1 MSRPS
6 RRRDRRERRERRE
19 KASQIPRLPWRNIT
33 NPYSPIEVLSADQI
47 EAIHAASLQVLSEI
61 GMKVLGED
69 ARRRLAEA
77 GAQVDDDERM
87 VRCDPAMVEETVAL
101 APPAFTIRAR
111 NPAKSVTVG
120 GNHVNFGPV
129 GGPSFVT
136 DLDRGR
142 RAGTFD
148 EMCDFLRLLQS
159 LDIIHLGGA
168 GSFEPLDL
176 PADTRHLDR
185 YYAAATLH
193 DKVWGANLLGG
204 YRARDGLEMQCLLHG
219 IAYEDLPDNVVTM
232 GNINT
237 NSPRQLD
244 GNMSAGLTEL
254 ALAGQPVVI
263 TPFTLLGAMAPTT
276 IAGALTQQNA
286 EALFG
291 IMLCQLIRP
300 GTPVVYGGFTSN
312 VDMKSGAPAFGT
324 PEYVKATQA
333 GAQLARRYNVPFRSS
348 STNASN
354 VVDAQAAYESEMSIW
369 AAVMGHTNLVFHAGG
384 WLEGGLTASFEK
396 LIIDAEMLQMMAEY
410 MTPLTVDD
418 ATLAV
423 DAIAEVQPGGH
434 FFGSQPHP
442 GALRLAPFTSPIVSD
457 WRNFET
463 WEETGSLTATQR
475 ANGIWKQLLAEY
487 EQPPLDEGIRESL
500 EAYVAKRKQAI
511 AEGPDLLDYDM

>member
-1 MSRPS
+1 MSRAS
-6 RRRDRRERRERRE
+6 RRRERQVRRE

-33 NPYSPIEVLSADQI
+33 NPYPPIEVLSADQV
-47 EAIHAASLQVLSEI
+47 EAIHAASLRVLSEI
-61 GMKVLGED
+61 GMKVLSSD
-69 ARRRLAEA
+69 ARRRLAAA
-77 GAQVDDDERM
+77 GAEVDDAQRM
-87 VRCDPAMVEETVAL
+87 VHCDPAMVTEYMAL
-101 APPAFTIRAR
+101 APSMFTIKAR
-111 NPAKSVTVG
+111 NPAKSITVG

-142 RAGTFD
+142 RAGTFE
-148 EMCDFLRLLQS
+148 EMCDFLRVLQS
-159 LDIIHLGGA
+159 LDIIHFGGI

-176 PADTRHLDR
+176 PAETRHLDR
-185 YYAAATLH
+185 NYAAATLH
-193 DKVWGANLLGG
+193 DKIWSANLLGG
-204 YRARDGLEMQCLLHG
+204 YRARDALEMQCIVHG
-219 IAYEDLPDNVVTM
+219 IDYEDLPNHLVTM

-254 ALAGQPVVI
+254 ALAGQPVVV

-286 EALFG
+286 EALLG
-291 IMLCQLIRP
+291 MVLCQIIRP

-333 GAQLARRYNVPFRSS
+333 GAQLARRYKVPFRSS

-354 VVDAQAAYESEMSIW
+354 VVDAQAAYETEMSLW

-410 MTPLTVDD
+410 LTPVIVDD
-418 ATLAV
+418 ENLAL
-423 DAIAEVQPGGH
+423 DAIAEVAPGGH
-434 FFGSQPHP
+434 FFGASHT
-442 GALRLAPFTSPIVSD
+442 LARFENAFYEPIVSD
-457 WRNFET
+457 WQNFES
-463 WEETGSLTATQR
+463 WEDAGSLTATQR
-475 ANGIWKQLLAEY
+475 ANTVWKQLLAEY
-487 EQPPLDEGIRESL
+487 EAPPLDEGIREAL
-500 EAYVAKRKQAI
+500 EAYVKRRKSEI
-511 AEGPDLLDYDM
+511 SSGPDLLDYDM

>member
-1 MSRPS
+1 MSRAT
-6 RRRDRRERRERRE
+6 RRRERQERRE
-19 KASQIPRLPWRNIT
+19 KASHIPRLPWRNLT
-33 NPYSPIEVLSADQI
+33 NPYPPIEVLSADQL
-47 EAIHAASLQVLSEI
+47 EAIHLASLRVLSEI
-61 GMKVLGED
+61 GMKVLGAD
-69 ARRRLAEA
+69 ARQRLAAA
-77 GAQVDDDERM
+77 GAEVDDTDRM
-87 VRCDPAMVEETVAL
+87 VRCDPAMVEECMAL
-101 APPAFTIRAR
+101 APSSFVLKAP
-111 NPAKSVTVG
+111 NPARSITVG

-129 GGPSFVT
+129 GGPSFVS

-142 RAGTFD
+142 RAGTFE
-148 EMCDFLRLLQS
+148 EMCDFLKLLQS
-159 LDIIHLGGA
+159 LDIIHIGGT
-168 GSFEPLDL
+168 GSFAPLDL

-193 DKVWGANLLGG
+193 DKIWGADLLGG
-204 YRARDGLEMQCLLHG
+204 YRARDGLEMQCIVHG
-219 IAYEDLPDNVVTM
+219 IDYEDLPNHVVTL

-244 GNMSAGLTEL
+244 GNMSAGLTVL
-254 ALAGQPVVI
+254 ALAGQPVVV

-291 IMLCQLIRP
+291 MMLCQVIRP

-333 GAQLARRYNVPFRSS
+333 GAQLARRYNVPFRAS

-369 AAVMGHTNLVFHAGG
+369 ASVMGHTNLVFHAGG

-410 MTPLTVDD
+410 LEPVIVNED
-418 ATLAV
+418 TLAL
-423 DAIAEVQPGGH
+423 DAIAEVAPGGH
-434 FFGSQPHP
+434 FFGATHT
-442 GALRLAPFTSPIVSD
+442 LARFETAFYEPIVSD
-457 WRNFET
+457 WQNFES
-463 WEETGSLTATQR
+463 WQDNGSLTATQR
-475 ANGIWKQLLAEY
+475 ANTVWKQLLAEY
-487 EQPPLDEGIRESL
+487 QPPPVDPGIREAL
-500 EAYVAKRKQAI
+500 EAFVTRRK
-511 AEGPDLLDYDM
+511 AELNAGPDLLDYDM

>member
-1 MSRPS
+1 MSRAT
-6 RRRDRRERRERRE
+6 RRRERQERRE
-19 KASQIPRLPWRNIT
+19 KASQIPRLPWRNLT
-33 NPYSPIEVLSADQI
+33 NPYPPIEVLSADHV
-47 EAIHAASLQVLSEI
+47 EAIHTASLRVLSEI
-61 GMKVLGED
+61 GIKVLGTD
-69 ARRRLAEA
+69 ARERMAAA
-77 GAQVDDDERM
+77 GAEVNDDDRM
-87 VRCDPAMVEETVAL
+87 VRCDPGMVAEFMAL
-101 APPAFTIRAR
+101 APT
-111 NPAKSVTVG
+111 KV
-120 GNHVNFGPV
+120 
-129 GGPSFVT
+129 
-136 DLDRGR
+136 
-142 RAGTFD
+142 
-148 EMCDFLRLLQS
+148 LQS
-159 LDIIHLGGA
+159 LDIIHLGGS

-176 PADTRHLDR
+176 PAETRHLDR
-185 YYAAATLH
+185 NYAAVTLH
-193 DKVWGANLLGG
+193 DKVWSANLLGG
-204 YRARDGLEMQCLLHG
+204 YRARDALEMQCIVHG
-219 IAYEDLPDNVVTM
+219 IEYEDMPNHVVTM

-254 ALAGQPVVI
+254 ALAGQPVVV

-291 IMLCQLIRP
+291 MMLCQIIRP

-410 MTPLTVDD
+410 LTPVTVDEE
-418 ATLAV
+418 ALAL
-423 DAIAEVQPGGH
+423 DAIAEVEPGGH
-434 FFGSQPHP
+434 FFGATHT
-442 GALRLAPFTSPIVSD
+442 LARFETAFYEPIVSD
-457 WRNFET
+457 WQNFES
-463 WEETGSLTATQR
+463 WEDGGALTVTQR
-475 ANGIWKQLLAEY
+475 ANAVWKQLLAEY
-487 EQPPLDEGIRESL
+487 EPPPLDPGIREAL
-500 EAYVAKRKQAI
+500 EEYVTRRK
-511 AEGPDLLDYDM
+511 AEIDAGPDLLDYDM

>member
-1 MSRPS
+1 MSRAT
-6 RRRDRRERRERRE
+6 RRRERQQRRE
-19 KASQIPRLPWRNIT
+19 KASQIPRLPWRNLT
-33 NPYSPIEVLSADQI
+33 NPYPPIEVLSADQV
-47 EAIHAASLQVLSEI
+47 EAIHTASLRVLSEI
-61 GMKVLGED
+61 GIKVLGTD
-69 ARRRLAEA
+69 ARQRMAAA
-77 GAQVDDDERM
+77 GAEVNDDDRM
-87 VRCDPAMVEETVAL
+87 VRCDPDMVAEFMAL
-101 APPAFTIRAR
+101 APSSFSIKAR
-111 NPAKSVTVG
+111 NPAKSITLG
-120 GNHVNFGPV
+120 GNHINFGPV

-142 RAGTFD
+142 RAGTFA
-148 EMCDFLRLLQS
+148 EMCDFTKVLQS
-159 LDIIHLGGA
+159 LDIIHLGGI
-168 GSFEPLDL
+168 GSFEPMDL
-176 PADTRHLDR
+176 PAETRHLDR
-185 YYAAATLH
+185 NYAAVTLH
-193 DKVWGANLLGG
+193 DKVWSANLLGG
-204 YRARDGLEMQCLLHG
+204 YRARDALEMQCIVHG
-219 IAYEDLPDNVVTM
+219 IEYEDLPNHVVTM

-254 ALAGQPVVI
+254 ALAGQPVVV

-291 IMLCQLIRP
+291 MMLCQIIRP

-369 AAVMGHTNLVFHAGG
+369 AAVMGHSNLIFHAGG

-410 MTPLTVDD
+410 LTPVIVDED
-418 ATLAV
+418 TLAL
-423 DAIAEVQPGGH
+423 DAIAEVEPGGH
-434 FFGSQPHP
+434 FFGATHT
-442 GALRLAPFTSPIVSD
+442 LARFETAFYEPIVSD
-457 WRNFET
+457 WQNFES
-463 WEETGSLTATQR
+463 WEEAGALTATQR
-475 ANGIWKQLLAEY
+475 ANTVWKQLLAEY
-487 EQPPLDEGIRESL
+487 EPPPLDPGIREAL
-500 EAYVAKRKQAI
+500 EEYVTRRK
-511 AEGPDLLDYDM
+511 AEINAGPDLLDYDM

>member
-1 MSRPS
+1 MSRS
-6 RRRDRRERRERRE
+6 TRRRERQERRE
-19 KASQIPRLPWRNIT
+19 KASQVPRLPWRNLT
-33 NPYSPIEVLSADQI
+33 NPYPPIEVLSTEQL
-47 EAIHAASLQVLSEI
+47 EAIHRASLRVLSEI
-61 GMKVLGED
+61 GMKVLSQS
-69 ARRRLAEA
+69 ARERLAAA
-77 GAQVDDDERM
+77 GAEVDHGERM
-87 VRCDPAMVEETVAL
+87 VCCDPAMVEEFMAL
-101 APPAFTIRAR
+101 APSSFTIRAR
-111 NPAKSVTVG
+111 NPAKSVTIG

-129 GGPSFVT
+129 GGPSFVS
-136 DLDRGR
+136 DLDKGR

-148 EMCDFLRLLQS
+148 EMCDFLRVLHS
-159 LDIIHLGGA
+159 LDIVHLGGA

-176 PADTRHLDR
+176 PAETRHLDR
-185 YYAAATLH
+185 SYAAATLH
-193 DKVWGANLLGG
+193 DKVWSANLLGG
-204 YRARDGLEMQCLLHG
+204 YRARDGLEMQCIVNG
-219 IAYEDLPDNVVTM
+219 IDYADLPNHVVTL

-254 ALAGQPVVI
+254 ALAGQPVVV

-291 IMLCQLIRP
+291 MMLCQIIRP

-410 MTPLTVDD
+410 LTPVVVDEE
-418 ATLAV
+418 TLAV
-423 DAIAEVQPGGH
+423 DAIAEVMPGGH
-434 FFGSQPHP
+434 FFGATHT
-442 GALRLAPFTSPIVSD
+442 LARYESAFYEPLVSD
-457 WRNFET
+457 WRNFES
-463 WEETGSLTATQR
+463 WHEDGARTATER

-487 EQPPLDEGIRESL
+487 EPPPLEESIREAL
-500 EAYVAKRKQAI
+500 ADYVTRRKKEI
-511 AEGPDLLDYDM
+511 ESGGELLDYDM

>member
-1 MSRPS
+1 
-6 RRRDRRERRERRE
+6 
-19 KASQIPRLPWRNIT
+19 
-33 NPYSPIEVLSADQI
+33 
-47 EAIHAASLQVLSEI
+47 
-61 GMKVLGED
+61 MKVLGGD
-69 ARRRLAEA
+69 ARKRLAAA
-77 GAQVDDDERM
+77 GAEVDDTERM
-87 VRCDPAMVEETVAL
+87 VRCDPEMIEELVAL
-101 APPAFTIRAR
+101 APSSFRIKAR
-111 NPAKSVTVG
+111 NPTKSVQVG
-120 GNHVNFGPV
+120 GNHVNFAPV
-129 GGPSFVT
+129 GGPSFVS

-142 RAGTFD
+142 RAGTY
-148 EMCDFLRLLQS
+148 EELCDFLRLLQS

-176 PADTRHLDR
+176 PAETRHLDKAF
-185 YYAAATLH
+185 AAATLL
-193 DKVWGANLLGG
+193 DKVPGTNLLGG
-204 YRARDGLEMQCLLHG
+204 YRARDGLEMHCITHG
-219 IAYEDLPDNVVTM
+219 IGYDELPENIVTL

-291 IMLCQLIRP
+291 MALCQIIRP

-333 GAQLARRYNVPFRSS
+333 GGQLARRYGVPFRAS

-396 LIIDAEMLQMMAEY
+396 LIVDAEMLQMMAEY
-410 MTPLTVDD
+410 MTPVTVNDE
-418 ATLAV
+418 TLAI
-423 DAIAEVQPGGH
+423 DAIAEVPPGGH
-434 FFGSQPHP
+434 FFGASHT
-442 GALRLAPFTSPIVSD
+442 LARYESAFYEPIVSD

-463 WEETGSLTATQR
+463 WEEGGSLTATQR
-475 ANGIWKQLLAEY
+475 ANAIWKQLLAEY
-487 EQPPLDEGIRESL
+487 EPPNLDEGIREAL
-500 EAYVAKRKQAI
+500 AEYVAKRKAEI
-511 AEGPDLLDYDM
+511 AAGPDLLDYDM

>member
-1 MSRPS
+1 MSR
-6 RRRDRRERRERRE
+6 RTRRRERQERRE
-19 KASQIPRLPWRNIT
+19 KASQVPRLPWRNLT
-33 NPYSPIEVLSADQI
+33 NPYPPIEVLNAEQL
-47 EAIHAASLQVLSEI
+47 EAIHRASLRVLSEI
-61 GMKVLGED
+61 GMKVLSQS
-69 ARRRLAEA
+69 ARERLAAA
-77 GAQVDDDERM
+77 GAEVDHGERM
-87 VRCDPAMVEETVAL
+87 VCCDPAMVEEFMAL
-101 APPAFTIRAR
+101 APSSFTIRAR

-129 GGPSFVT
+129 GGPSFVS
-136 DLDRGR
+136 DLDKGR

-148 EMCDFLRLLQS
+148 EMCDFLRVLHS
-159 LDIIHLGGA
+159 LDIVHLGGA

-176 PADTRHLDR
+176 PAETRHLDR
-185 YYAAATLH
+185 SYAAATLH
-193 DKVWGANLLGG
+193 DKVWSANLLGG
-204 YRARDGLEMQCLLHG
+204 YRARDGLEMQCIVNG
-219 IAYEDLPDNVVTM
+219 IDYADLPNHVVTL

-254 ALAGQPVVI
+254 ALAGQPVVV

-291 IMLCQLIRP
+291 MMLCQIIRP

-410 MTPLTVDD
+410 LTPVVVDEE
-418 ATLAV
+418 TLAV
-423 DAIAEVQPGGH
+423 DAIAEVMPGGH
-434 FFGSQPHP
+434 FFGAAHT
-442 GALRLAPFTSPIVSD
+442 LARYESAFYEPLVSD
-457 WRNFET
+457 WRNFES
-463 WEETGSLTATQR
+463 WHEDGARTATER

-487 EQPPLDEGIRESL
+487 EPPPLDESIREAL
-500 EAYVAKRKQAI
+500 ADYVTRRKKEI
-511 AEGPDLLDYDM
+511 ESGGELLDYDM

>member
-1 MSRPS
+1 V
-6 RRRDRRERRERRE
+6 
-19 KASQIPRLPWRNIT
+19 PRLPWRNLT
-33 NPYSPIEVLSADQI
+33 NPYPPIEVLSADQV
-47 EAIHAASLQVLSEI
+47 EAIHTASMRVLSEI
-61 GMKVLGED
+61 GMKVLSRA
-69 ARRRLAEA
+69 ARDRLAAA
-77 GAQVDDDERM
+77 GAEVNNEDRM
-87 VRCDPAMVEETVAL
+87 VRCDPGMLDEYMAL
-101 APPAFTIRAR
+101 APPSFTITSR
-111 NPAKSVTVG
+111 NPAKSITVG

-129 GGPSFVT
+129 GGPSFVS

-142 RAGTFD
+142 RAGTFE
-148 EMCDFLRLLQS
+148 EMCDFLKVLQC
-159 LDIIHLGGA
+159 LDIVHLGGM

-176 PADTRHLDR
+176 PAETRHLDR

-193 DKVWGANLLGG
+193 DKVWSANLLGG
-204 YRARDGLEMQCLLHG
+204 YRARDALEMQCIVHG
-219 IAYEDLPDNVVTM
+219 IAYDNLPNHVVTM

-244 GNMSAGLTEL
+244 GNMSDGLTEL
-254 ALAGQPVVI
+254 ALAGQPVVV

-291 IMLCQLIRP
+291 MMYCQIIRP

-354 VVDAQAAYESEMSIW
+354 VVDAQAAYESEMSLW

-410 MTPLTVDD
+410 LVPVVVDEE
-418 ATLAV
+418 TLAV
-423 DAIAEVQPGGH
+423 DAIAEVPPGGH
-434 FFGSQPHP
+434 FFGATHT
-442 GALRLAPFTSPIVSD
+442 LARYENAFYEPMVSD

-463 WEETGSLTATQR
+463 WEDSGSLTATQR
-475 ANGIWKQLLAEY
+475 ANTIWKQLLAEY
-487 EQPPLDEGIRESL
+487 ESPPLDAGIREAL
-500 EAYVAKRKQAI
+500 EDYVARRKKEIDASG
-511 AEGPDLLDYDM
+511 ELLDYDM